1 MNENIEPT
9 KPKNDSNLIFG
20 VNQAHEGFVEPEF
33 VLPID
38 EQGNPLQRKL
48 PKESIVITHYWIKKK
63 KLISALG
70 AISSLAIVAIL
81 VQETGIFDTI
91 FLTITDLIM
100 LGFNYFIGLFL

>member
-33 VLPID
+33 VLPVD
-38 EQGNPLQRKL
+38 EQGNSLQRKL
-48 PKESIVITHYWIKKK
+48 PKQSLVITHYWVKKK

-70 AISSLAIVAIL
+70 ALSALAMGAIL

-91 FLTITDLIM
+91 FLTVWEYIM
-100 LGFNYFIGLFL
+100 LGINLFLGFFL

>member
-9 KPKNDSNLIFG
+9 RPKNDSGMIFG

-33 VLPID
+33 VLPVD
-38 EQGNPLQRKL
+38 EQGNSLQRKL
-48 PKESIVITHYWIKKK
+48 PKQSIVITHYWVKKK

-70 AISSLAIVAIL
+70 AISALAMGAIL

-91 FLTITDLIM
+91 FLTVWDLVF
-100 LGFNYFIGLFL
+100 LGINYFLGLFM

>member
-1 MNENIEPT
+1 MIDNIEPT

-48 PKESIVITHYWIKKK
+48 PKESVVITHYWIKKK
-63 KLISALG
+63 KIISALG
-70 AISSLAIVAIL
+70 AISALSIVAIL
-81 VQETGIFDTI
+81 VQETGIFDIIFSTI
-91 FLTITDLIM
+91 SDLIT